1 MKEASEFI
9 NNHFNKALLILI
21 AAIISYTSNG
31 GLEKMDE
38 MSKKLEAL
46 NTNIIRIIA
55 EQTSQKDD
63 ITDLKS
69 RVLFLERKDK

>member
-1 MKEASEFI
+1 MEKASEFI
-9 NNHFNKALLILI
+9 NSHFNKALLMLI
-21 AAIISYTSNG
+21 AAIISYASNG
-31 GLEKMDE
+31 GLRKMDE

-55 EQTSQKDD
+55 EQTSQKED